1 MSIIENLILNVNEN
15 SEIKPSKNH
24 KSNFL
29 LDLLNSFK
37 NDTAKLTD
45 LLKNLNID
53 EKDLDKFFDKELT
66 SDLKDLINKI
76 KISLKTKK
84 DDYLTKENQPINN
97 ETQKNDDKHNISD
110 ILKTLINSGP
120 VSNNE
125 LEKKV
130 NELIK
135 NEIKTVSKYQAP
147 EIQALQIHQIKT
159 DIEEE
164 LVKFTKKI
172 ITSQKTLSKLKLTEK
187 EINKFKEIKT
197 FKKLVE
203 FANEKKLNIS
213 KIILSYKKE
222 TKNISA
228 FIKPQLPKNK
238 IELKNKDK
246 NSILSK
252 VTKNEKSSQ
261 KKLLSSLLQ
270 KTEKNT
276 IPNTDNKKSNLNT
289 LQKEIKSHE
298 SLNSNIT
305 EKTEQIE
312 IVKTSDNL
320 HDKIQTKNNI
330 KTSDLDS
337 NIHQST
343 GQNIIQNLKQN
354 IHKAKESIKH
364 FATGLKEAVENYK
377 PPVSKLSMELHPK
390 ELGKVEVTIVH
401 RGDNLQIQINS
412 NNTAVG
418 FMHSQQQE
426 LRQNLINMGFTD
438 VNMSFNQNQQQ
449 GRKEYRQNQK
459 FSNNSNEENDELIIE
474 IPYQYA

>member
-1 MSIIENLILNVNEN
+1 MSLVENLLLNINEN
-15 SEIKPSKNH
+15 NEIKPSKNH

-37 NDTAKLTD
+37 NDTDKLTE

-76 KISLKTKK
+76 KASFR
-84 DDYLTKENQPINN
+84 EN
-97 ETQKNDDKHNISD
+97 QKNDDKHNISD
-110 ILKTLINSGP
+110 ILKTLINSEP

-130 NELIK
+130 NGLIK
-135 NEIKTVSKYQAP
+135 NKIKPISKHQAP

-238 IELKNKDK
+238 IEFNKDK
-246 NSILSK
+246 NSILTK
-252 VTKNEKSSQ
+252 LTKNEKSSQ

-270 KTEKNT
+270 KTETNS
-276 IPNTDNKKSNLNT
+276 KKSNLNT
-289 LQKEIKSHE
+289 LQKEIKSE
-298 SLNSNIT
+298 NSTPNV
-305 EKTEQIE
+305 EKTKQTE
-312 IVKTSDNL
+312 IVKTSD
-320 HDKIQTKNNI
+320 
-330 KTSDLDS
+330 LDN

-343 GQNIIQNLKQN
+343 GHNIIQNLKQN
-354 IHKAKESIKH
+354 IHKAKESIRH
-364 FATGLKEAVENYK
+364 FATSLKEAVENYK
-377 PPVSKLSMELHPK
+377 PPISKLSMELHPK

-412 NNTAVG
+412 NNTAIG
-418 FMHSQQQE
+418 FMHSQQHE

>member
-1 MSIIENLILNVNEN
+1 MSIIENLLLNINEK

-84 DDYLTKENQPINN
+84 DDYLTKENQPINH

-110 ILKTLINSGP
+110 ILKILINTEP

-135 NEIKTVSKYQAP
+135 NEIKTVSKHQAP
-147 EIQALQIHQIKT
+147 EIQPLQIPQIKT
-159 DIEEE
+159 DIEKE

-172 ITSQKTLSKLKLTEK
+172 ITSQKTLNKLKLTEK

-213 KIILSYKKE
+213 KIILSYKK

-238 IELKNKDK
+238 IELKNNDK
-246 NSILSK
+246 NSTLPK

-270 KTEKNT
+270 KTEKNS
-276 IPNTDNKKSNLNT
+276 ISNTNNKKSNLNT
-289 LQKEIKSHE
+289 QQKKEIKSE
-298 SLNSNIT
+298 SLTPNVT

-312 IVKTSDNL
+312 IKSSNKFRDKTQIKENS
-320 HDKIQTKNNI
+320 I

-343 GQNIIQNLKQN
+343 AQNIIQNLKQN

-364 FATGLKEAVENYK
+364 FATGLKEAIENYK